1 MFGIGQCAGNGK
13 VHVFPGCD
21 NGRFFFI
28 CPQIVQCMCFHGQS
42 CSIDASRVFI
52 GYVVCPDMYIF
63 SIDQP
68 MVYPGVFCY
77 GFCVRPFYFSGFFI
91 TDVFTFQC
99 QVSAGK
105 DLFAV
110 GYISFYG

>member
-1 MFGIGQCAGNGK
+1 
-13 VHVFPGCD
+13 
-21 NGRFFFI
+21 
-28 CPQIVQCMCFHGQS
+28 MCFHGQS

-99 QVSAGK
+99 QVRGK
-105 DLFAV
+105 GSLCGWLYFLLRLVKGCCLLPGAL
-110 GYISFYG
+110 YW

>member
-1 MFGIGQCAGNGK
+1 
-13 VHVFPGCD
+13 
-21 NGRFFFI
+21 
-28 CPQIVQCMCFHGQS
+28 MCFHGQS
-42 CSIDASRVFI
+42 CSIDASLVFI

-68 MVYPGVFCY
+68 MVCPCVFCRC
-77 GFCVRPFYFSGFFI
+77 FCIRSFYFSGFFI
-91 TDVFTFQC
+91 PDVFTFQC

-110 GYISFYG
+110 GYIPFYG